1 MLRNEARGETGR
13 RGEMEAEIFLQ
24 KLGLRTLDKNWRAG
38 HREIDLIMEWSDG
51 IHFIEV
57 KTLRAPN
64 IREPYEG
71 INRKKQMLLISAA
84 RAYLA
89 SKRLYREALFDVV
102 SVVIEGEEAK
112 VEYFPDAFSPSW

>member
-1 MLRNEARGETGR
+1 MAGKEQRCETGR
-13 RGEMEAEIFLQ
+13 RGEEVAEKFLQ
-24 KLGLRTLDKNWRAG
+24 QMGLRTLDKNWRAG

-64 IREPYEG
+64 IREPYEN
-71 INRKKQMLLISAA
+71 ISRKKQLLLLSAA

-89 SKRLYREALFDVV
+89 SARIYREALFDVV
-102 SVVIEGEEAK
+102 SVVIDGEDAK
-112 VEYFPDAFSPSW
+112 VDYFPDAFSPNW